1 MTRPSPLPR
10 TLAGRA
16 FTVHE
21 ARRAGLSRR
30 RLRSTDLV
38 RPTRG
43 ARLPRVVA
51 DDHAERCRAVL
62 ALSPPSAAVSHV
74 SALRLLRVDLPARLA
89 GDARVHVTV
98 LESDV
103 APQRRGVVTHTHAT
117 DGRRYRG
124 RRLSTVIVGDLP
136 VVAPAR
142 TWLQLAAT
150 LSADELVA
158 LGDAMT
164 RRRTPVTTVAAL
176 RAEVAAA
183 PPGTR
188 GIRAAREAVE
198 LVRPGTDSSPESRV
212 RLLMVRAGLP
222 CPLVNAKIYDVVG
235 RFVAMPDLALPELR
249 IAIEYDGDVHRT
261 DRETWMRDVAKR
273 EVLRELGWLVI
284 VVVGAHLRDPD
295 ALVAMLRR
303 AIRSRR

>member
-30 RLRSTDLV
+30 RLRSRDLV

-43 ARLPRVVA
+43 ARLPTVVA

-62 ALSPPSAAVSHV
+62 ALSPPSAVVSHV
-74 SALRLLRVDLPARLA
+74 SALRLLRVDLPSRLA
-89 GDARVHVTV
+89 RDDRVHVTV
-98 LESDV
+98 LEGDV

-124 RRLSTVIVGDLP
+124 RRLPTAVAGGLP
-136 VVAPAR
+136 MVAPER
-142 TWLQLAAT
+142 TWLQLAASLT
-150 LSADELVA
+150 ADELVV

-164 RRRTPVTTVAAL
+164 RRRTAVTTLDAL
-176 RAEVAAA
+176 RGEVGAA
-183 PPGTR
+183 PPGAR
-188 GIRAAREAVE
+188 GIRRARDAVE
-198 LVRPGTDSSPESRV
+198 LVRPGTDSSPESWV
-212 RLLMVRAGLP
+212 RLHMVRGGLP
-222 CPLVNAKIYDVVG
+222 CPLVNAKVYDERG
-235 RFVAMPDLALPELR
+235 GFVAMPDLTLPSLK
-249 IAIEYDGDVHRT
+249 IAVEYDGDVHRT
-261 DRETWMRDVAKR
+261 DRGTWMRDVAKR

-303 AIRSRR
+303 AIRSRQ

>member
-21 ARRAGLSRR
+21 ARRAGLSQG
-30 RLRSTDLV
+30 RLRSADLV

-43 ARLPRVVA
+43 ARLPRSVA

-62 ALSPPSAAVSHV
+62 AVSPPSAAVSHV
-74 SALRLLRVDLPARLA
+74 SALRLLRVDLPSRLA
-89 GDARVHVTV
+89 GDSRVHVTV
-98 LESDV
+98 LEGDV
-103 APQRRGVVTHTHAT
+103 APQRRRVVTHTHAT
-117 DGRRYRG
+117 DGRRYRA
-124 RRLSTVIVGDLP
+124 RQLPTVTAAGLP
-136 VVAPAR
+136 LVAPER
-142 TWLQLAAT
+142 TWLQLAAS
-150 LSADELVA
+150 LSADELVV

-164 RRRTPVTTVAAL
+164 RRKTPVTTVAAL
-176 RAEVAAA
+176 RAEVAGA

-188 GIRAAREAVE
+188 GVRAAREAVE
-198 LVRPGTDSSPESRV
+198 LIRPGTDSSPESWV
-212 RLLMVRAGLP
+212 RLHMVRAGLP
-222 CPLVNAKIYDVVG
+222 CPLVNARIHDDAG
-235 RFVAMPDLALPELR
+235 RFVAMPDLALPELK

-261 DRETWMRDVAKR
+261 DRQTWMRDVAKR
-273 EVLRELGWLVI
+273 EVLRDLGWTVI

-303 AIRSRR
+303 AIRSRG